1 MKDNLTIAK
10 EIIKENFKQANCGI
24 FFCKNWYGDPME
36 TVYKN
41 DEIMIDICYR
51 YSYYEVFGLNEE
63 EQEELAYYYAELLEA

>member
-36 TVYKN
+36 
-41 DEIMIDICYR
+41 
-51 YSYYEVFGLNEE
+51 
-63 EQEELAYYYAELLEA
+63 